1 MNSYFAEC
9 RFCVST
15 DQHPGDVTSDDVVTL
30 YRDVNKYALV
40 HYCSVFMVLISS
52 IGLRNN
58 IYKFSVNIAGC
69 TSILGCVG
77 SPAGSQLDYRF

>member
-1 MNSYFAEC
+1 MYF
-9 RFCVST
+9 S

-40 HYCSVFMVLISS
+40 HYCSVFVVLIAST
-52 IGLRNN
+52 GLHNS
-58 IYKFSVNIAGC
+58 YCKFTVDIAGC